1 MNRFSYTSRAIL
13 PGALMLT
20 LAFTATYADAQER
33 GPLALAQASYFF
45 VGGKID
51 TSAEVPC

>member
-1 MNRFSYTSRAIL
+1 MNRFGFTSRAIL
-13 PGALMLT
+13 PGVLMLT
-20 LAFTATYADAQER
+20 SAFAARLAHAQER
-33 GPLALAQASYFF
+33 GPLSLAQSSYFF